1 MNSFLFEN
9 QIDNSVNIIQNKSEQ
24 RFKRDVLLT
33 EFIKS
38 QKENRTRKTKSE
50 INYRQDNY
58 NLPFFIDKTKKH
70 VKLKMKNNEQQQKYL
85 EIIEHL

>member
-70 VKLKMKNNEQQQKYL
+70 VK
-85 EIIEHL
+85 